1 MLDRKGYIMTQSRQM
16 KQKRQ
21 SKEAG
26 FTLMELMVV
35 IVILGILASIV
46 VPRFLDEPHKARVVK
61 VKMQIQGFS
70 TAAKRFYL
78 DNGYYPS
85 TEQGLHALVSKPT
98 TGRVP
103 KHFPKNGYIG
113 KIPKDPWDNDYVYI
127 SPGSHESFDI
137 ISFGADSE
145 EGGIDDGSD
154 IQSWNLE

>member
-1 MLDRKGYIMTQSRQM
+1 MPQSIQ
-16 KQKRQ
+16 QKRNEL

-61 VKMQIQGFS
+61 VKMQILNFS

-85 TEQGLHALVSKPT
+85 TEQGLQALVNKPT

-103 KHFPKNGYIG
+103 KQFPKAGYLG
-113 KIPKDPWDNDYVYI
+113 KIPKDPWGNDYVYI
-127 SPGSHESFDI
+127 SPGSHEPFDI
-137 ISFGADSE
+137 ISFGADGE
-145 EGGIDDGSD
+145 EGGIDDGKD

>member
-1 MLDRKGYIMTQSRQM
+1 MTQNKHTTLK
-16 KQKRQ
+16 KQR
-21 SKEAG
+21 KEAG

-61 VKMQIQGFS
+61 AKMQIQGLS

-85 TEQGLHALVSKPT
+85 TEQGMQALVTKPT

-103 KHFPKNGYIG
+103 KQYPNGGYIG
-113 KIPKDPWDNDYVYI
+113 KIPKDPWGNDYVYLA
-127 SPGSHESFDI
+127 PGSHDSFDI
-137 ISFGADSE
+137 ISFGSDGE
-145 EGGIDDGSD
+145 EGGTNDGSD

>member
-1 MLDRKGYIMTQSRQM
+1 MPQSIQ
-16 KQKRQ
+16 QKRNEL
-21 SKEAG
+21 SKDAG

-46 VPRFLDEPHKARVVK
+46 VPRFLDEPHKARIVK

-85 TEQGLHALVSKPT
+85 TEQGLQALVNKPT
-98 TGRVP
+98 TGCVP
-103 KHFPKNGYIG
+103 KQFPKAGYIG
-113 KIPKDPWDNDYVYI
+113 KIPKDPWGNDYVYI
-127 SPGSHESFDI
+127 SPGSHEPFDI
-137 ISFGADSE
+137 ISFGSDGE
-145 EGGIDDGSD
+145 EGGIDDGKD

>member
-1 MLDRKGYIMTQSRQM
+1 MTQNKNTRHKEQ
-16 KQKRQ
+16 R
-21 SKEAG
+21 KEAG

-61 VKMQIQGFS
+61 AKMQIQGLS

-85 TEQGLHALVSKPT
+85 TEQGMQALVTKPT

-103 KHFPKNGYIG
+103 KQYPSGGYIG
-113 KIPKDPWDNDYVYI
+113 KIPKDPWGNDYVYLA
-127 SPGSHESFDI
+127 PGSHDSFDI
-137 ISFGADSE
+137 ISFGSDGE
-145 EGGIDDGSD
+145 EGGTNDGAD

>member
-1 MLDRKGYIMTQSRQM
+1 MTQSKQM
-16 KQKRQ
+16 KQKKQ
-21 SKEAG
+21 AKEAG
-26 FTLMELMVV
+26 FTLMELMIV

-70 TAAKRFYL
+70 TAVKRFYL

-85 TEQGLHALVSKPT
+85 TEQGLQALVNKPT

-103 KHFPKNGYIG
+103 KQFPKNGYIG

-127 SPGSHESFDI
+127 SPGSHEAFDL
-137 ISFGADSE
+137 ISFGADGE

>member
-1 MLDRKGYIMTQSRQM
+1 MTKN
-16 KQKRQ
+16 KQLKLSKRR
-21 SKEAG
+21 KEAG

-61 VKMQIQGFS
+61 AKMQIQGLS

-85 TEQGLHALVSKPT
+85 TEQGMQALVTKPT

-103 KHFPKNGYIG
+103 KQYPHSGYIG
-113 KIPKDPWDNDYVYI
+113 KIPKDPWGNEYVYL
-127 SPGSHESFDI
+127 SPGIHEPFDI
-137 ISFGADSE
+137 ISFGADGE
-145 EGGIDDGSD
+145 EGGANEGTD

>member
-1 MLDRKGYIMTQSRQM
+1 MPQSKQ
-16 KQKRQ
+16 QKRKEQ

-85 TEQGLHALVSKPT
+85 TEQGLQALVNKPT

-103 KHFPKNGYIG
+103 KQYPKSGYIG
-113 KIPKDPWDNDYVYI
+113 KIPKDPWGNDYVYI
-127 SPGSHESFDI
+127 SPGSHEAFDI
-137 ISFGADSE
+137 IAFGADGE
-145 EGGIDDGSD
+145 EGGIDDGAD